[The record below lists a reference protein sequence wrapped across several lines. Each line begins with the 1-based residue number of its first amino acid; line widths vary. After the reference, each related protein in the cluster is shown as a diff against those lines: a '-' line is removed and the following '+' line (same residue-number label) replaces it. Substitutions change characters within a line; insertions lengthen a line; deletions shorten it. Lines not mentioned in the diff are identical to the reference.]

1 MICGSDCGETRQP
14 NRTLCASRGGERDQ
28 DTTWISR
35 SIASSFCV
43 KPIGGVDESHGK
55 RQESKGKVRAIGVW
69 DVDHLVSPIRSEKER
84 NIQLKLFVATE
95 KNSLLP
101 THRIHDRLFQALRK
115 QLVPVER
122 SVGFPSAD

>member
-1 MICGSDCGETRQP
+1 VDPIVGRQDSRIGPYVLRGEEKEIKTR
-14 NRTLCASRGGERDQ
+14 
-28 DTTWISR
+28 SR